1 MSRAA
6 LRGLRTLTF
15 TRTVRFGRLEDVS
28 HPDLLNPDTASPP
41 LLRIQEVA
49 AETGLTAR
57 TIRYYEEMGLLAPA
71 ARSGGAYRLY
81 DRDDLERLRFIRG
94 LRDDAG
100 FSLADI
106 RQLLEDDEARARN
119 RARLQATRDM
129 SERRVLLGEALD
141 RADRQWTSLRGK
153 IARMEAMLTEVAE
166 RRARLAAR
174 LAELDVDP
182 EQTLPPVPERPAG
195 DSG

>member
-1 MSRAA
+1 
-6 LRGLRTLTF
+6 
-15 TRTVRFGRLEDVS
+15 VS
-28 HPDLLNPDTASPP
+28 HADLPAPDAASPP

-49 AETGLTAR
+49 SETGLTAR
-57 TIRYYEEMGLLAPA
+57 AIRYYEEMGLLAPA

-119 RARLQATRDM
+119 RARLQATRDT
-129 SERRVLLGEALD
+129 SERKVLLGEALD
-141 RADRQWTSLRGK
+141 RADRQLTTLSGK

-166 RRARLAAR
+166 RRTRLAGR

-182 EQTLPPVPERPAG
+182 EPPVSPVPEPPAG
-195 DSG
+195 RSG